1 MILKDD
7 LDSGQPGKNLSSEYL
22 RNGSEADMQIL
33 SSAQYK
39 ASPPSSS
46 GRIEVN
52 GMRWRS
58 NFLSNESAKCPAFV
72 EHIPIEQP
80 HQFVSPLTPQTLP
93 LEP

>member
-7 LDSGQPGKNLSSEYL
+7 LDYGQPGKNLSSEYL
-22 RNGSEADMQIL
+22 RIGSEADIQTL
-33 SSAQYK
+33 SPAQYK
-39 ASPPSSS
+39 ASPPSRR
-46 GRIEVN
+46 RIEVN

-58 NFLSNESAKCPAFV
+58 NFLSNESAKWPAFV

-80 HQFVSPLTPQTLP
+80 HQFVSPLTPRTLP